1 MYVCVYLHMR
11 VYVYVYSMYVCVFV
25 GIKCH
30 TLSIWLPYLSKHAC
44 TNRNNQKHNL
54 AKYTATQLEKTV
66 HPGELC
72 KLIRTLSELVETNS
86 DTSALGHIIHL
97 AYLTIQW
104 VGRASKSHVLWM
116 HMACSCRFP
125 PALSCLSYL
134 DAQKANTRALVACR
148 WTYYTLRS
156 LSVEFIYL
164 LSEQHV
170 VVRIFTFFADTFLVY
185 TLCILAPIS
194 FFMFSCSGWLEVL
207 SGWLLFLLWTFWGNL
222 WGCLSS
228 GFDCS
233 FPLLENKS

>member
-1 MYVCVYLHMR
+1 MYVCMYVLIYVCVYLHMR

-125 PALSCLSYL
+125 PALSCLSYV
-134 DAQKANTRALVACR
+134 DAQKANTCALVACR
-148 WTYYTLRS
+148 STCYTLRS
-156 LSVEFIYL
+156 LFGRIYL
-164 LSEQHV
+164 
-170 VVRIFTFFADTFLVY
+170 FTL
-185 TLCILAPIS
+185 
-194 FFMFSCSGWLEVL
+194 
-207 SGWLLFLLWTFWGNL
+207 
-222 WGCLSS
+222 
-228 GFDCS
+228 
-233 FPLLENKS
+233 